1 MAVVVLAVTPML
13 AQDTA
18 KQKQVDVTGT
28 WEMTVESPQGSM
40 TVTANYKQEGEILT
54 GTHVSEMGEAP
65 LKGTVK
71 GTDISYTL
79 TIDMQGQQ
87 FTIAH
92 TGKYKLFPLVGVVF
106 DNLDPSPLAQNNP
119 ALLQMVA
126 QAGVNNL
133 SFSKSQNG
141 FKLTVDTSYF

>member
-1 MAVVVLAVTPML
+1 MGRFAMLVAMVVLAVTPIL

-18 KQKQVDVTGT
+18 KEKKVDVTGV

-40 TVTANYKQEGEILT
+40 TITATYKQEGETLT

-71 GTDISYTL
+71 GVDIAYTL
-79 TIDMQGQQ
+79 TIDMGGQQ

-92 TGKYKLFPLVGVVF
+92 TGKVDGDTIKGDLKVEIPSADALKLEWK
-106 DNLDPSPLAQNNP
+106 ATRQ
-119 ALLQMVA
+119 
-126 QAGVNNL
+126 
-133 SFSKSQNG
+133 K
-141 FKLTVDTSYF
+141 K